1 MPVRILHHYPNS
13 AIKLL
18 RQAAEREPVRHLRPD
33 SPEQSG
39 LCLEMPPPVTYSSL
53 KLVKESSEGKSA
65 IRSFFN
71 AYGIISHY
79 KYERG
84 KRHLTIRDEDT
95 ADIQIS
101 LSWKSGVIWN
111 PDRKPFKR
119 DDFEI
124 GDIIRIH
131 KLCVDHGHCSVQDV
145 KQLLVFKSFA
155 KAGSLDHRSQAVAH
169 VQLETF
175 DQQRSQQLIDFLTK
189 EITACRFSE
198 IPAESGIRTFCGRV
212 TSTAVTAEGH
222 QILSLSDGSCP
233 VIRSHSV
240 MTQKCLLQ
248 SGGKRRAVPE
258 NNDTIQLQITDP
270 VSNEQSVSPDD
281 VIVVF
286 NAKFDH
292 QDETCLTLI
301 TTNRNKKLGKAVS

>member
-1 MPVRILHHYPNS
+1 MPSGGCRDC
-13 AIKLL
+13 
-18 RQAAEREPVRHLRPD
+18 RQAAVCERLIECAND
-33 SPEQSG
+33 SDPAV
-39 LCLEMPPPVTYSSL
+39 MPPALTYSPLS
-53 KLVKESSEGKSA
+53 LVKEATAEKSVL
-65 IRSFFN
+65 RRFFN
-71 AYGIISHY
+71 VYGIISHY

-84 KRHLTIRDEDT
+84 KRHLTIRDEETDLP
-95 ADIQIS
+95 IS
-101 LSWKSGVIWN
+101 LNWKSGVIWN

-124 GDIIRIH
+124 GDVIRIQ
-131 KLCVDHGHCSVQDV
+131 KLCVDHSQCCVQDV

-169 VQLETF
+169 VQLEHF
-175 DQQRSQQLIDFLTK
+175 DQKRSEQLVQFLTK
-189 EITACRFSE
+189 EITGCRFSN

-222 QILSLSDGSCP
+222 QILCVTDGSRP
-233 VIRSHSV
+233 VISSHSV
-240 MTQKCLLQ
+240 TAQRCLLQ
-248 SGGKRRAVPE
+248 AGGKKRAVQE
-258 NNDTIQLQITDP
+258 TSETTIQLQVTDP

-292 QDETCLTLI
+292 QPETRLTLI